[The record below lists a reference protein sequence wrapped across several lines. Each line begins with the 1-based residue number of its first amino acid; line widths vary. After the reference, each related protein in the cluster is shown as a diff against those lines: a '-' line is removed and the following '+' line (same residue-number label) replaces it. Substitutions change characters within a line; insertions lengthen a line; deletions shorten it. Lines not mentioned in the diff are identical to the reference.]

1 MNIRKNIDYTD
12 MYEALD
18 SAMAENLS
26 QVELYMKLARPFVR
40 GQKKVPQLRRLRI

>member
-18 SAMAENLS
+18 SAMAENMS
-26 QVELYMKLARPFVR
+26 QVNCITRLARPFVR
-40 GQKKVPQLRRLRI
+40 EQKRERRLRLLHI